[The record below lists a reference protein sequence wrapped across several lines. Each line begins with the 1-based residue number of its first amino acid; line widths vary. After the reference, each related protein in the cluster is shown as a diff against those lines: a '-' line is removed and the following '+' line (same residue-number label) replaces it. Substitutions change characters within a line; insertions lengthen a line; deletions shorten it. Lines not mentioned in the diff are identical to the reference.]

1 MGDYRSFTPTSPPPM
16 QSKGETERAFA
27 EFAEAQRLSD
37 NQHPTIASLKA
48 GRYFGVPKIRA
59 LYEATFFV
67 DLRKVGMPEE

>member
-16 QSKGETERAFA
+16 PSRAKPNAFA
-27 EFAEAQRLSD
+27 EFVEAQRLSD
-37 NQHPTIASLKA
+37 NHYPTIASLKA

-67 DLRKVGMPEE
+67 GLRKAGMPEE